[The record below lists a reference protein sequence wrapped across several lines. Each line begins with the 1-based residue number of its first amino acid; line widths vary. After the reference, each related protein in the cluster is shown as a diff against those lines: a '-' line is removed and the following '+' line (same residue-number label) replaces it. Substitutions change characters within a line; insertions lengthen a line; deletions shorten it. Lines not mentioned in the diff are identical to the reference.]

1 MFTKLAVSFLAMQ
14 MLASATPNQ
23 QRRANDVEIT
33 SLDKNVTSTS
43 GVGNVAAAG
52 SLTPFGDIGVGCGI
66 NWQAGVSYGGG
77 LTAGSSDFGLGGGF
91 NITPEVLTVGA
102 GLGLNSAN
110 VSANIQFTGAKN
122 GSVELVFESSAPIVC
137 TPGFKDG
144 KSTVSCTTV

>member
-1 MFTKLAVSFLAMQ
+1 MQ

-23 QRRANDVEIT
+23 QRRANDVDIT

>member
-1 MFTKLAVSFLAMQ
+1 

-23 QRRANDVEIT
+23 QRRANDVDIT

>member
-1 MFTKLAVSFLAMQ
+1 
-14 MLASATPNQ
+14 MLASAMPNQ
-23 QRRANDVEIT
+23 QRRANDVDIT

-52 SLTPFGDIGVGCGI
+52 SLSPFGDIGVGCGI

>member
-14 MLASATPNQ
+14 MLASAMPNQ
-23 QRRANDVEIT
+23 QRRANDVDIT

>member
-1 MFTKLAVSFLAMQ
+1 MFTKLAVSFLAIQ
-14 MLASATPNQ
+14 MLASAAPNQ
-23 QRRANDVEIT
+23 QRRANDVDIT
-33 SLDKNVTSTS
+33 SLEKNVTSTS

>member
-1 MFTKLAVSFLAMQ
+1 MFTKLAVSFLAIQ
-14 MLASATPNQ
+14 MLASAAPNQ
-23 QRRANDVEIT
+23 QRRANDVDIT
-33 SLDKNVTSTS
+33 SLEKNVTSTS

-144 KSTVSCTTV
+144 RSTVSCTTV

>member
-23 QRRANDVEIT
+23 QRRANDVDIT

>member
-1 MFTKLAVSFLAMQ
+1 
-14 MLASATPNQ
+14 MLASAMPNQ
-23 QRRANDVEIT
+23 QRRANDVDIT

>member
-1 MFTKLAVSFLAMQ
+1 V
-14 MLASATPNQ
+14 
-23 QRRANDVEIT
+23 R
-33 SLDKNVTSTS
+33 
-43 GVGNVAAAG
+43 
-52 SLTPFGDIGVGCGI
+52 DI
-66 NWQAGVSYGGG
+66 GG

>member
-23 QRRANDVEIT
+23 QRRANDVDIT

-43 GVGNVAAAG
+43 GVGNVAAA
-52 SLTPFGDIGVGCGI
+52 
-66 NWQAGVSYGGG
+66 AGVSYGGG